1 MGHID
6 ECGLLLLS
14 PALPVVLICLGKGVL
29 QGYTCLQCSPYC
41 RGCSL
46 LNVWAPSGTILQS
59 YLTAPFRTH
68 TITNRGAKCFF
79 LTTSQHT
86 HHSQRL
92 KVLNGP
98 RWESLC
104 FSYFPPMEVSFQ
116 GANGLSYHWASVR
129 VTWIFLMCFTV
140 FESQRTRIDR
150 LFIPSHKT
158 LGHLGKLPI
167 LNPTILHVHGSI
179 FSFTDK
185 QTKNKIK

>member
-1 MGHID
+1 M
-6 ECGLLLLS
+6 
-14 PALPVVLICLGKGVL
+14 
-29 QGYTCLQCSPYC
+29 
-41 RGCSL
+41 
-46 LNVWAPSGTILQS
+46 NVWAPSGTILQS

-179 FSFTDK
+179 VSFTDK